1 LIKIAILQYLDHM
14 PLETSKRLQGPER
27 AKIAAL
33 LAKEYEAG
41 ASIRQLAAA
50 HGTSIGRAR
59 NLLVE
64 AGVSFRTRGGAT
76 RGRSSSSPKKGSRK
90 SK

>member
-41 ASIRQLAAA
+41 ASIRQLATA

-76 RGRSSSSPKKGSRK
+76 RGRGSGSAKKGSRQ

>member
-1 LIKIAILQYLDHM
+1 MAIARG
-14 PLETSKRLQGPER
+14 KRLTGPER
-27 AKIAAL
+27 ASMAAL

-41 ASIRQLAAA
+41 ESIRQLAVK
-50 HGTSIGRAR
+50 HGTSIGRTR

-76 RGRSSSSPKKGSRK
+76 RGRRRMAAAK
-90 SK
+90 